1 MVGDIL
7 RRERERQ
14 NLSIKDIEK
23 ATSIRAL
30 YIEAIEKSENDKLP
44 GEVYTKGFIKNYANF
59 LKLDSES
66 LVRQYRDEVSPVPT
80 VSRSGDSTSEAQ
92 SSESQSSEQTST
104 DAPKPEK
111 EPELVT
117 KNVSRSER
125 SASTGEGGNRT
136 SMLAVAAVLALAIIG
151 GLFYYFNSV
160 EGGELASKPVEPA
173 QKIEQATTE
182 TASESEKPA
191 TTNVASAA
199 ASTDGVNLEAK
210 FSANC
215 WTRVEVDGILAYE
228 GTAEPGQ
235 SLSWKANDRISVT
248 AGNAGAIEFVE
259 NGVNLGVA
267 GAVGD
272 VIEKTFVK
280 K

>member
-66 LVRQYRDEVSPVPT
+66 LVRQYRDEVSPVPV
-80 VSRSGDSTSEAQ
+80 VSAPEEKSEGADA
-92 SSESQSSEQTST
+92 
-104 DAPKPEK
+104 DAPKEEK
-111 EPELVT
+111 VVT
-117 KNVSRSER
+117 APRSTKT
-125 SASTGEGGNRT
+125 SQPIDDGNRK
-136 SMLAVAAVLALAIIG
+136 SMMAAAAVLVCAIIG
-151 GLFYYFNSV
+151 GLMYYFSSAN
-160 EGGELASKPVEPA
+160 GGDIATAPTEQTQAV
-173 QKIEQATTE
+173 EQAATPE
-182 TASESEKPA
+182 PQPTAAPVA
-191 TTNVASAA
+191 TSVASAA
-199 ASTDGVNLEAK
+199 PTTDGVNLEAK
-210 FSANC
+210 FNDRC
-215 WTRVEVDGILAYE
+215 WTKVTVDGIVAYE
-228 GTAEPGQ
+228 GTAEQGE
-235 SLSWKANDRISVT
+235 SLSWKANDRIDVT

-259 NGVNLGVA
+259 NGVNLGIA

-272 VIEKTFVK
+272 VIDKSFVK

>member
-14 NLSIKDIEK
+14 NLSIKDIEQ

-66 LVRQYRDEVSPVPT
+66 LVRQYRDEISPVPV
-80 VSRSGDSTSEAQ
+80 VSVPEGQEGEGAAQASEQ
-92 SSESQSSEQTST
+92 SSESAKTEKVMKAPRST
-104 DAPKPEK
+104 RPAQPFE
-111 EPELVT
+111 E
-117 KNVSRSER
+117 
-125 SASTGEGGNRT
+125 GNRN
-136 SMLAVAAVLALAIIG
+136 SMMAAAAVLVLALVG
-151 GLFYYFNSV
+151 GLYYYFSGVN
-160 EGGELASKPVEPA
+160 GGELAVTPTEQTQVVEQTAKPEA
-173 QKIEQATTE
+173 QP
-182 TASESEKPA
+182 TA
-191 TTNVASAA
+191 TNVASAA
-199 ASTDGVNLEAK
+199 APTDGVNLEAK
-210 FSANC
+210 FNDRC
-215 WTRVEVDGILAYE
+215 WTKVTVDGVVAYE
-228 GTAEPGQ
+228 GTAEQGE
-235 SLSWKANDRISVT
+235 SLTWKANDRIDVT

-259 NGVNLGVA
+259 NGVNLGIA

-272 VIEKTFVK
+272 VIDKTFVK

>member
-59 LKLDSES
+59 LQLDGES
-66 LVRQYRDEVSPVPT
+66 LVRQYRDEVSPVPVVT
-80 VSRSGDSTSEAQ
+80 ATEGKSDGAAEDEPKAEKVVPAPRSTKTSQ
-92 SSESQSSEQTST
+92 PV
-104 DAPKPEK
+104 DD
-111 EPELVT
+111 
-117 KNVSRSER
+117 
-125 SASTGEGGNRT
+125 GNRK
-136 SMLAVAAVLALAIIG
+136 SMMAAAAVLVCAIIG
-151 GLFYYFNSV
+151 GFMYYFSSAN
-160 EGGELASKPVEPA
+160 GGEVATAP
-173 QKIEQATTE
+173 IEQTEIVEQAATPE
-182 TASESEKPA
+182 PQQPASTNVA
-191 TTNVASAA
+191 TSVASAA
-199 ASTDGVNLEAK
+199 PSMDGVNLEAK
-210 FSANC
+210 FSDRC
-215 WTRVEVDGILAYE
+215 WTKVTVDGVVAYE
-228 GTAEPGQ
+228 GTAEQGQ
-235 SLSWKANDRISVT
+235 SLSWKANDRIDVT

-259 NGVNLGVA
+259 NGVNLGIA

-272 VIEKTFVK
+272 VIDKTFVK